1 MPGYLLGRTSR
12 KWKQN
17 KQESG
22 TKPTGVNR
30 LLVFLCSKI
39 GIGGSYEK
47 KVLEL
52 GKKSNE

>member
-1 MPGYLLGRTSR
+1 MLGRTSR

-47 KVLEL
+47 EVLEL